1 MIVCLGPRSHR
12 GTGSSPQGGIRRTRR
27 VVGDR
32 SIVRE
37 CRRRSKEVQCQQT
50 RWRRYLCGCCTH
62 LDWSFQLKQYWLRN
76 EDLSRLRA
84 KIANLRFQQLYLFA
98 WSASS
103 HLQQAVNDRVQ
114 IYLVLVGHGCG
125 PLVGQGEME
134 TSGNCGAFA
143 K

>member
-1 MIVCLGPRSHR
+1 VIVCLGPRSHQ

-37 CRRRSKEVQCQQT
+37 CRRRSRKFGVSRPDGEGIYV
-50 RWRRYLCGCCTH
+50 GCCTH
-62 LDWSFQLKQYWLRN
+62 LDWSLQFKQYWLRN
-76 EDLSRLRA
+76 ENFSRFRA
-84 KIANLRFQQLYLFA
+84 KIANFCFQQLYLFA

-103 HLQQAVNDRVQ
+103 HLQQAIDDGVQ

-125 PLVGQGEME
+125 PLVGQGGME
-134 TSGNCGAFA
+134 TSGSCGAFA